1 MQLNWA
7 QHLLFRQRSVG
18 MQATATLY
26 WRFASMFGNR
36 VRRSLTRSQGQHAAA
51 TVFLLAFALV
61 CLLVKN
67 TKNFT
72 FGVHSDDS
80 TIQQYSTEMRFH
92 GSCY

>member
-1 MQLNWA
+1 
-7 QHLLFRQRSVG
+7 

-67 TKNFT
+67 SKILKISLL
-72 FGVHSDDS
+72 GLLS
-80 TIQQYSTEMRFH
+80 
-92 GSCY
+92 